1 MDKVK
6 LNEEQINHLKEFI
19 KTKGFH
25 DHAVIL
31 EILDHFACK
40 IEDIMT
46 NEPKMSFYD
55 AITKARLS
63 FGVMGFQ
70 PISSAFEKQ
79 SRKKYRNVY
88 FSNFIKTVSSI
99 KYIPL
104 LLLVGYAIYTFW
116 IFCEK
121 NNYKHF
127 IEINDCSL
135 FIALF
140 LLTAFAVKLMMSPG
154 RTFRQKSY
162 FFKLASSMVSFLPFF
177 IYIAGPNRLLFSD
190 THVHSLR
197 PAAVTLA
204 VFFVYIAIHII
215 AEYKTLKKAI
225 EDDKEIERF
234 YKTA

>member
-6 LNEEQINHLKEFI
+6 LNEEQIDHLKEFI

-55 AITKARLS
+55 ALMKARLS

-79 SRKKYRNVY
+79 SRKKYRKLYWRNLFQSFTSIKFLILLDLSGYVSYELWLLFERKNFKHIFELNDIFFLVLLFWAAFKFVLRKTLPDKGQY
-88 FSNFIKTVSSI
+88 FSR
-99 KYIPL
+99 L
-104 LLLVGYAIYTFW
+104 A
-116 IFCEK
+116 
-121 NNYKHF
+121 
-127 IEINDCSL
+127 
-135 FIALF
+135 
-140 LLTAFAVKLMMSPG
+140 
-154 RTFRQKSY
+154 Y
-162 FFKLASSMVSFLPFF
+162 FGEPMLPFF
-177 IYIAGPNRLLFSD
+177 SFCILPDAFTKHHLSQGGGII
-190 THVHSLR
+190 TCV
-197 PAAVTLA
+197 VT
-204 VFFVYIAIHII
+204 VYMIVMNYA
-215 AEYKTLKKAI
+215 YYTTLKKAV